1 MTSEK
6 KTAFNPD
13 ENSSIEHRNDPA
25 AEFLERGS
33 GTDSLKQSGDELG
46 EQARGILESIT
57 DGFCAFDREWRFTYF
72 NAAAEQMAGVPRSEI
87 LGRSQWELFPATCD
101 TILEREY
108 RRAARDRVRVEFEVW
123 YETWARWYAVRAYP
137 AKDDGLFVYFRDITE
152 RKQATEAF
160 QESEAR
166 FRALVEA
173 SAQFVWSTDAKGAVV
188 EDSPSWRAF
197 TGQSYEEFK
206 GSGWLDYIHPDDHAR
221 TAASWRETVTT
232 RAPYS
237 LEYRLRHVSGE
248 WRWNAVRGAPLEAA
262 DGSIKGWIGMNID
275 ITGRKNAERE
285 RDRINA
291 LLTTILDSSPDVIAA
306 KDPEGRYLALNE
318 ATARMIGRP
327 VTELVGRTDR
337 ELADAKIAE
346 PIMAV
351 DSEVMRTGKIVSTE
365 EQYPDAAGRTR
376 FFHSIKAPLR
386 DGTGTRAGVVVVSR
400 DVTRQK
406 QIEDALRKSEEEF
419 RTLADN
425 ISQFA
430 WMTDEKGWV
439 SWYNQR
445 WYDYTGTTLED
456 MQGWGWRE
464 VVHPEHVDRVLEHIS
479 HCFETG
485 KVWEDTF
492 PLRGGTGSYRW
503 FLSRALP
510 IRNAEGGIVRWFG
523 TNTDITAQLETEQEL
538 RRANA
543 DLEQFAYSASHD
555 LQEPLRS
562 VSIYSELLVKRHGAI
577 LDGEAREFLEYLK
590 GGASRMEMLVR
601 DLLAYTQ
608 VSQLRVPSEEA
619 DANAALKV
627 AISNLANA
635 IAESDAQITSDAL
648 PAIRVHRIHL
658 QQIFQNLVGNA
669 LKYRGSERPLVHVEA
684 KQQNGYW
691 QFSVRD
697 NGIGIGPEYKERIFG
712 IFKRLH
718 TNDEYPGTGIGL
730 AICQRIV
737 ERYHGRIWVESKPGE
752 GSTFYFTFA

>member
-1 MTSEK
+1 MTHGQE
-6 KTAFNPD
+6 TAFNPD
-13 ENSSIEHRNDPA
+13 ANSSIEHHKDPA
-25 AEFLERGS
+25 GEFLEGGAGADPPGRP
-33 GTDSLKQSGDELG
+33 GDEIG
-46 EQARGILESIT
+46 EQARDILESIT
-57 DGFCAFDREWRFTYF
+57 DGFCAFDCEWRFIYF
-72 NAAAEQMAGVPRSEI
+72 NAAAERVAGLPRSEI
-87 LGRSQWELFPATCD
+87 LGRSQWELFPATRG
-101 TILEREY
+101 TIVEREY
-108 RRAARDRVRVEFEVW
+108 RRAVRDQVAVEFEVW
-123 YETWARWYAVRAYP
+123 YEPWGRWYAVRAYP
-137 AKDDGLFVYFRDITE
+137 AKDDRLFVYFRDISE

-173 SAQFVWSTDAKGAVV
+173 SAQFVWSTDAEGAVI

-206 GSGWLDYIHPDDHAR
+206 GSGWLDCIHPDDQAR
-221 TAASWRETVTT
+221 TAASWRKTVTT
-232 RAPYS
+232 RAAYS
-237 LEYRLRHVSGE
+237 IEYRVRHVSGE
-248 WRWNAVRGAPLEAA
+248 WRWTVVRGAPLEAV
-262 DGSIKGWIGMNID
+262 DGKIKGWIGMNID
-275 ITGRKNAERE
+275 ITARKNAERE

-306 KDPEGRYLALNE
+306 KDLEGRYLALNE

-327 VTELVGRTDR
+327 VAKLVGRTDQ
-337 ELADAKIAE
+337 ELADPKIAE

-351 DSEVMRTGKIVSTE
+351 DREVMRTGRIVSTDE
-365 EQYPDAAGRTR
+365 RYPDAAGGMR

-386 DGTGTRAGVVVVSR
+386 DGTGTPAGVVVVSR

-425 ISQFA
+425 ISQFT

-439 SWYNQR
+439 FWYNRR
-445 WYDYTGTTLED
+445 WYDYTGARPED
-456 MQGWGWRE
+456 MRGWGWRE
-464 VVHPEHVDRVLEHIS
+464 VVHPEHVTRVLEHIS

-485 KVWEDTF
+485 EVWEDTF
-492 PLRGGTGSYRW
+492 PLRGGDGTYRW

-510 IRNAEGGIVRWFG
+510 IRNAEGGIARWFG
-523 TNTDITAQLETEQEL
+523 TNTDVTAQLETEQQL

-555 LQEPLRS
+555 LQEPLRN
-562 VSIYSELLVKRHGAI
+562 VSIYSELLVKRHSAN

-590 GGASRMEMLVR
+590 GGALRMEMLVR

-608 VSQLRVPSEEA
+608 VSQLGVSSEEA
-619 DANAALKV
+619 DANAALKT

-635 IAESDAQITSDAL
+635 IAESDAQITASAL
-648 PAIRVHRIHL
+648 PAIRAHHVHL

-669 LKYRGSERPLVHVEA
+669 LKYRGRARPLVHVEA
-684 KQQNGYW
+684 KQQDGYW
-691 QFSVRD
+691 RFSVRD

-718 TNDEYPGTGIGL
+718 TSDEYPGTGIGL

-737 ERYHGRIWVESKPGE
+737 ERYHGRIWVESRPGE
-752 GSTFYFTFA
+752 GSTFYFTLA